1 MRVEYEARGGRTT
14 ERFRIDFPLD
24 EIVALADLAN
34 VITGEQDALG
44 RGLAR
49 VKKAWAVDQ
58 DGALFSG
65 SAEADGTMDRSIETA
80 GRRANDPGPSQ
91 GVCP

>member
-1 MRVEYEARGGRTT
+1 MRIEYEARGGRTT
-14 ERFRIDFPLD
+14 ERFRIDFALD
-24 EIVALADLAN
+24 EIVAPADLAN

-58 DGALFSG
+58 DGALFETDG
-65 SAEADGTMDRSIETA
+65 SADVAA
-80 GRRANDPGPSQ
+80 
-91 GVCP
+91 